1 MILDEKLFEN
11 KTLTE
16 RFSSSMPQWLK
27 DRLVYVKYATRGD
40 TFDPA
45 KRDKMR
51 QDTKQSHVT
60 YGARNPDTPLFKE
73 FLNNG
78 IDLNTVNIIDDGDIP
93 ESSRDP
99 RLKEPY
105 IPIFLLQDDTD
116 GETQVYAKGINDN
129 EECTIYGDFYGK
141 LFKYVSVKQL
151 LGATKAFC
159 YIDTSDTDNYG
170 VKERRVERADYKVND
185 LENPFNRYSP
195 EEQQRIQ
202 RYNRNKQFDK
212 SGHLIDPDKLV
223 NRLKDYKAKN
233 PAKTLDKLYRRL
245 SNIKNDF
252 AQLYLNTDINDYENN
267 QDYKDVFYN
276 YDNLNDRLKNIIG
289 DYNNFVRNVNSTLNN
304 TEYSED
310 EKIKR
315 IQYTFDMYFSRINN
329 NINDLEKRAERVLSV
344 DLDWD

>member
-1 MILDEKLFEN
+1 MILNEELFES

-16 RFSSSMPQWLK
+16 RFSPNMPQWLK

-40 TFDPA
+40 TFNPS
-45 KRDKMR
+45 KRDMLR
-51 QDTKQSHVT
+51 RDTKQSHVT

-73 FLNNG
+73 FLNRG
-78 IDLNTVNIIDDGDIP
+78 IDLNIVDIVDDGDIP
-93 ESSRDP
+93 DSSRDP
-99 RLKEPY
+99 RLKDPY
-105 IPIFLLQDDTD
+105 IPIFLLQDEND

-129 EECTIYGDFYGK
+129 EECMIDGDFYGK

-151 LGATKAFC
+151 LSATKAFC
-159 YIDTSDTDNYG
+159 YIDTSNIDNYG
-170 VKERRVERADYKVND
+170 VKEKRAERADYKAGN

-202 RYNRNKQFDK
+202 RYNRNKTFDK

-245 SNIKNDF
+245 SNIKDDF
-252 AQLYLNTDINDYENN
+252 AQLYLNTDINDYETD
-267 QDYKDVFYN
+267 QDYREVFYN
-276 YDNLNDRLKNIIG
+276 YNNLNDKLKNIIG
-289 DYNNFVRNVNSTLNN
+289 DYNNFVRDINYALNS
-304 TEYSED
+304 TEYSEN
-310 EKIKR
+310 EKVER
-315 IQYTFDMYFSRINN
+315 IQYIFDMYFSRINT
-329 NINDLEKRAERVLSV
+329 NINDLEKRAERILSV